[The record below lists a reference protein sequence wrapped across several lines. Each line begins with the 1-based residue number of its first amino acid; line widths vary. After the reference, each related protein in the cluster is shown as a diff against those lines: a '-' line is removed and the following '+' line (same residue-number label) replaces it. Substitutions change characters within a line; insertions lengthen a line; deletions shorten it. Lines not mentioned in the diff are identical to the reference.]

1 MSYKRKLK
9 IAIDLYKE
17 TLEYTPQELN
27 EDLRAELDALNDFIN
42 EEMPDKSENE
52 QEINAFAILDAAIDT
67 CLPYLKKQM
76 MIGMSLNGNKASK
89 EEAIRKLIDDFEHN
103 NRNDKISEM
112 NINDWC
118 VQNGY
123 FEFEEES
130 KE

>member
-17 TLEYTPQELN
+17 TLEYTPKEFSEEL
-27 EDLRAELDALNDFIN
+27 ASELKALNDFIN
-42 EEMPDKSENE
+42 EELPEKSENE
-52 QEINAFAILDAAIDT
+52 QEVNAFAVLDTAIDT
-67 CLPYLKKQM
+67 CMPYLKKQM
-76 MIGMSLNGNKASK
+76 MIGMSLNGAKISK
-89 EEAIRKLIDDFEHN
+89 EEAIQKLLCDFENN

-118 VQNGY
+118 AQNGY